1 RQIYCDIKLALAPVN
16 YCLFKDLKGDCMNFK
31 DVLKNL
37 INEVR
42 EDFIDKKDV
51 EINESFENGFQVCLL
66 KTLNLLV
73 DSTLKEEEII
83 TLLQKHFD
91 LRLSEAKDHIRTA
104 KNRKERD
111 KR

>member
-1 RQIYCDIKLALAPVN
+1 
-16 YCLFKDLKGDCMNFK
+16 MNFK

-83 TLLQKHFD
+83 TYYKNILIYGLVKLKIIFELQKT
-91 LRLSEAKDHIRTA
+91 EKKEIKD
-104 KNRKERD
+104 KK
-111 KR
+111 